1 MAERRSSAARTAT
14 TKGKGK
20 MTKKEQQKRKIL
32 LVVLEVVCILVLLAI
47 LYVWSFIGKIDFNPF
62 DREDAG
68 INSDLSG
75 ESILTQSGYTNIAI
89 FGLDNR
95 SSGNYNSGNSDVI
108 MIASI
113 NNETKDVKLIS
124 IFRDTYLNVGDGKYN
139 KANYAFARGGAEQ
152 AVQMLN
158 TNLDLTITEYACV
171 DWAALIE
178 AIDALGGIEIE
189 LTDAEVT
196 YINKYVTDMHSEIG
210 SDLDLVSSSG
220 TQTLSGVQATAYARI
235 RYTAGSDFKRASR
248 QRIVLEAMLNKAKQ
262 SDLGTLL
269 DICNLVFD
277 DISTSLELTEI
288 IGLAS
293 HVTEYNIHSTTGFPF
308 ELTTGDV
315 GSVGDCV
322 IPVGLEDDITQLHY
336 FMFGVENYDPSAT
349 VKAISN
355 TIIAKTGVTADA
367 KTIDVSD
374 YNDTAGQDGTNFND

>member
-62 DREDAG
+62 DRENAG

>member
-1 MAERRSSAARTAT
+1 MADRRRTAAKTAT

-20 MTKKEQQKRKIL
+20 MTKREQQRRKVL
-32 LVVLEVVCILVLLAI
+32 LVVFEVICVIILLAI

-62 DREDAG
+62 DRDSAG

-75 ESILTQSGYTNIAI
+75 DSILTQSGYTNIAI

-95 SSGNYNSGNSDVI
+95 SGGNYNSGNSDVI
-108 MIASI
+108 MVASI
-113 NNETKDVKLIS
+113 NNETKDVKLVS
-124 IFRDTYLNVGDGKYN
+124 VFRDTYLNVGDGKYN

-158 TNLDLTITEYACV
+158 TNLDLTITEYVCV

-189 LTDAEVT
+189 LTDAEVK

-210 SDLDLVSSSG
+210 SDLDLVSGSG
-220 TQTLSGVQATAYARI
+220 KQKLSGVQATAYARI

-262 SDLGTLL
+262 SDVGTLL

-293 HVTEYNIHSTTGFPF
+293 KVTEYNIHSTTGFPF

-322 IPVGLEDDITQLHY
+322 IPVGLEDDIAQLHY
-336 FMFGVENYDPSAT
+336 FMFGVENYEPSSTA
-349 VKAISN
+349 KAISN

-367 KTIDVSD
+367 PTIDVSD
-374 YNDTAGQDGTNFND
+374 YNDTAGQDGTDFGN